1 MNYKDLLIL
10 PMDSDNPPIENIFAA
25 IRGWRDRE
33 LASCDWTQLPD
44 VDLANKW
51 DWATYRQALRDLP
64 QQGTDPKLW
73 VFPVP
78 PT

>member
-1 MNYKDLLIL
+1 
-10 PMDSDNPPIENIFAA
+10 MDWNDFVSVLDVAPEPSNDTLVSRIKE
-25 IRGWRDRE
+25 WRRVE
-33 LASCDWTQLPD
+33 LTSCDWTQLPD

-51 DWATYRQALRDLP
+51 DWAVYRQQLRDMP
-64 QQGTDPKLW
+64 SQGDDPKLW